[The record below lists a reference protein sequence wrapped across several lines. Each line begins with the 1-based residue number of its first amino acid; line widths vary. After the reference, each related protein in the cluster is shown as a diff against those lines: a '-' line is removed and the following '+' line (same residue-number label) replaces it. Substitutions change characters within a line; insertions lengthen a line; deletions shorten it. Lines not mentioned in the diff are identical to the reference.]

1 MILWTEGNYND
12 LKKRFKGGLVA
23 FFAGF
28 AVWLAVSLALLF
40 ISRGKNHTPFMIA
53 DIALSVAFGWAA
65 VWYFTNPFRDGKNLL
80 KLHKKMISSLV
91 YLERGEVISVDP
103 VTKDGVDLIKI
114 SLITADGERDI
125 ELFPEH
131 AKKIE
136 TGRTYIFKTR
146 ANVAA
151 ECEAA
156 DE

>member
-1 MILWTEGNYND
+1 MILWTEGCKNGI
-12 LKKRFKGGLVA
+12 KKRFNMGLAA

-28 AVWLAVSLALLF
+28 AVWLGLSLTLLF
-40 ISRGKNHTPFMIA
+40 ISRGKNYTPYMIA
-53 DIALSVAFGWAA
+53 DIALSLLFGWAA
-65 VWYFTNPFRDGKNLL
+65 VWYFTNPFRDRRNLL
-80 KLHKKMISSLV
+80 KLHKKMCSSLV
-91 YLERGEVISVDP
+91 YIERGKVISVGTI
-103 VTKDGVDLIKI
+103 TKEGVDLLKI
-114 SLITADGERDI
+114 TLLAADGERDI

-136 TGRTYIFKTR
+136 TGRTYIFRTR